1 MALWHMDRARYYASV
16 RDDARALR
24 HLSMFGDVDRNQRSD
39 MRGYEAKIRAEGEN
53 IDKQETK
60 RKGEVSLQDK
70 ACPVLAKELKDCKK
84 EITKKDAAYKTLS
97 DRFNTRAALPPDERG
112 RSEIERLSGVVESLQ
127 ADKARAEAVARKSE
141 EAPAQGGCSVM

>member
-1 MALWHMDRARYYASV
+1 MDRARYYASV
-16 RDDARALR
+16 GDDARALR
-24 HLSMFGDVDRNQRSD
+24 HLSMFGGDVDQNKRSD
-39 MRGYEAKIRAEGEN
+39 MRSYEAKIRAEGGK
-53 IDKQETK
+53 IDEQETK

-70 ACPVLAKELKDCKK
+70 ACPVLAKDLKDCRNAHK
-84 EITKKDAAYKTLS
+84 ALS

-127 ADKARAEAVARKSE
+127 ADKARAEAAARKSD